1 MKYLVLFIAL
11 FLSTF
16 AVYGAESTEDG
27 ETCRS
32 YVIDHSINKKYCLR
46 DLDDKIAEY
55 DRKNNPEK
63 YRQWLDDLQKD
74 DPTLFPKNSS
84 EQPKK

>member
-1 MKYLVLFIAL
+1 MKYIVLFLVLF
-11 FLSTF
+11 LSAF
-16 AVYGAESTEDG
+16 VVYGAENTEDG

-55 DRKNNPEK
+55 DRKNNIEK
-63 YRQWLDDLQKD
+63 EKQHLDELQKD
-74 DPTLFPKNSS
+74 DPLLFPQKH
-84 EQPKK
+84 